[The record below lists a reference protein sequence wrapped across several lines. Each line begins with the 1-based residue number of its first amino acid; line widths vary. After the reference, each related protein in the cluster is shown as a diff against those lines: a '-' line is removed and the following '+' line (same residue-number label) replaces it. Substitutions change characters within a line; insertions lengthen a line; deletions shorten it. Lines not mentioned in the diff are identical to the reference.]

1 VAEVPGIRDPLSKR
15 DLDPDPI
22 AQFRVWLDDARGTGI
37 RLPEAVALATV
48 DSGGR
53 PSVRHVLLRGLDQR
67 GFVFYS
73 NYESRKGRELT
84 SNPRAAMA
92 FYWRE
97 LDRQVCVTGTVERT
111 SREESEGYFRTRPRE
126 ARIGAWASRQSE
138 VASSREELDARYRE
152 TDARYPGEDVPL
164 PPNWGGF
171 RLAPETVEFW
181 KGREH
186 RLHDRFRYTSRPDGA
201 WVIERLFP

>member
-1 VAEVPGIRDPLSKR
+1 VGEADGPRASLSNS

-22 AQFRVWLDDARGTGI
+22 AQFLMWLDDARDAGI
-37 RLPEAVALATV
+37 RLPEAVALATA
-48 DSGGR
+48 DAGGR

-67 GFVFYS
+67 GFVFYT
-73 NYESRKGRELT
+73 NYESRKGRELEG
-84 SNPRAAMA
+84 NPRAGMA

-97 LDRQVCVTGTVERT
+97 LDRQVCATGTVERI
-111 SREESEGYFRTRPRE
+111 SREESEAYFRTRPRE
-126 ARIGAWASRQSE
+126 ARLGAWASRQSE
-138 VASSREELDARYRE
+138 VASSREELDARYWE
-152 TDARYPGEDVPL
+152 IDARYPGDDVPL

-171 RLAPETVEFW
+171 RLAPEVVEFW

-186 RLHDRFRYTSRPDGA
+186 RLHDRFRYTRQPDGS